1 MRAMIYEQDHH
12 TESARQL
19 RAEARKLLDLI
30 AAAADRNE
38 KRGLAKRAFVLV
50 QQAEEFRRLD

>member
-1 MRAMIYEQDHH
+1 MIYEQDHH

-30 AAAADRNE
+30 AAAAARNE

-50 QQAEEFRRLD
+50 QQAEEFRQLD

>member
-12 TESARQL
+12 AEPAKQL
-19 RAEARKLLDLI
+19 REEARKLLELI
-30 AAAADRNE
+30 SAAADRDE

-50 QQAEEFRRLD
+50 QRAEEFRRLD

>member
-1 MRAMIYEQDHH
+1 MIYEQDHH

-30 AAAADRNE
+30 AAAAARNE

-50 QQAEEFRRLD
+50 QRAEEFRQLD